1 MVLRRT
7 VVAAVILLSSLA
19 AAGTASGDPGKRR
32 TLTTKAYGAPV
43 VAAGGH
49 GTTAVAWPARDG
61 LHVRVFRGG
70 RERFVR
76 PIREDGARVSG
87 LQVTVGGAGE
97 TALTWFAETGE
108 DECDNSGAAEWR
120 VAVLPPGRR
129 RFTAPRRLTGPGCD
143 IDVTEPRF
151 MRDGRLLAVWS
162 FNVVNSAIVDRG
174 GVVRGRRS
182 VRPPSDYTQ
191 LLGIDVAGRRPRL
204 LISHDL
210 PDFET
215 YALRFLRLSGP
226 KRAERRLRQRKDF
239 NGGLLP
245 AFDAGGLGTF
255 LWNNNED
262 SLFAFRRI
270 AGRLHRQRLGPRAEI
285 FEESLASR
293 PSGATLAAWRAAR
306 VAGATFL
313 EIAYAA
319 PERRFSP
326 PRTLLR
332 ERYGPLVAPAAALG
346 PDGAGVVAVRTK
358 DGARLRYW
366 RLAGDRVVSVAN
378 RRAVRETSC
387 DEECA
392 PDAAVDGRA
401 VATIAW
407 LERSRVHLIRSW
419 PSTP

>member
-1 MVLRRT
+1 MLLRRT
-7 VVAAVILLSSLA
+7 LVAALVCLWSLA
-19 AAGTASGDPGKRR
+19 VAGTASGDPGKRR
-32 TLTTKAYGAPV
+32 TLSTKAFGGPV
-43 VAAGGH
+43 VAAGGR

-61 LHVRVFRGG
+61 LHVRLFRHG

-76 PIREDGARVSG
+76 PVRQDGRRVSG
-87 LQVTVGGAGE
+87 LQVTVGRAGE
-97 TALTWFAETGE
+97 TAITWFVETGE
-108 DECDNSGAAEWR
+108 DECENSGLAEWR
-120 VAVLPPGRR
+120 VAVLSPGKR

-143 IDVTEPRF
+143 IDITEPRF

-162 FNVVNSAIVDRG
+162 FNVVNSAVVDRSG
-174 GVVRGRRS
+174 AVRGRRS
-182 VRPPSDYTQ
+182 VRPPSDYTS

-204 LISHDL
+204 LITHEL

-245 AFDAGGLGTF
+245 AFDAGGLRTF

-270 AGRLHRQRLGPRAEI
+270 AGRLHRQRLGPHAEI

-293 PSGATLAAWRAAR
+293 PSGAALAAWRGIR
-306 VAGATFL
+306 VGGSRL
-313 EIAYAA
+313 LHVAYATPA
-319 PERRFSP
+319 GRFAR

-332 ERYGPLVAPAAALG
+332 ERAGPIVAPAVALG
-346 PDGAGVVAVRTK
+346 PGGAGVVAVRT
-358 DGARLRYW
+358 DSAVRIW
-366 RLAGDRVVSVAN
+366 RLAQDRVVAAAS
-378 RRAVRETSC
+378 RRAVHESSC

-392 PDAAVDGRA
+392 PEAAVDGRG
-401 VATIAW
+401 VATVAW
-407 LERSRVHLIRSW
+407 LERSRIHLIRRL
-419 PSTP
+419 